1 MAKVLVAFHNGIVDE
16 KNPEAMPAFYEAFI
30 RGLDSAGNQV
40 VVYSHGMFGADFGEI
55 DEDIKNEICGFEPD
69 ICIIFNNSFFDLA
82 EVVDCLLLFMR

>member
-1 MAKVLVAFHNGIVDE
+1 MVKVLVAFHNGIVDD

-55 DEDIKNEICGFEPD
+55 DEDIKTKFAGLNQIFVLFL
-69 ICIIFNNSFFDLA
+69 II
-82 EVVDCLLLFMR
+82 LFSIWQRW